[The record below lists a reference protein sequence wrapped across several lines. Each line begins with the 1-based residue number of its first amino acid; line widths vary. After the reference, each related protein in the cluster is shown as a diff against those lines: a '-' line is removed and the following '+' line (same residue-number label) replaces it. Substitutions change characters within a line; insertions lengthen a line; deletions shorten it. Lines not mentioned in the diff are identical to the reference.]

1 MNQEG
6 QDILVQPEP
15 LHEFAIALYQK
26 AGVSQ
31 EHAKLMA
38 DLQVETDLR
47 SVHSHGTRM
56 IPWYVRSI
64 LDGAMNPNPDIRV
77 VQEGPGFAVIDGDNG
92 LGHPPSALAMQMAI
106 EKARSTGIAAAG
118 VRNAGHF
125 GAAACY
131 TMMAVEAKMIG
142 FSTTN
147 TGGPSVA
154 APGAAEPVVTNNP
167 LSYGIPAGE
176 ERPIVLDMA
185 CGSSAWGKVRTLQMY
200 GIPIPPGWLLTTDG
214 KLSLIHI

>member
-1 MNQEG
+1 
-6 QDILVQPEP
+6 
-15 LHEFAIALYQK
+15 
-26 AGVSQ
+26 
-31 EHAKLMA
+31 MA

-56 IPWYVRSI
+56 IPWYLRSI
-64 LDGAMNPNPDIRV
+64 LDGAMNPNPDIRI
-77 VQEGPGFAVIDGDNG
+77 VQEGPGFSVIDGDNG

-167 LSYGIPAGE
+167 LSLWHPRRRRTPYCVGHGVWFFGVGQGSHTANVRHTNSAGVAINHRRE
-176 ERPIVLDMA
+176 
-185 CGSSAWGKVRTLQMY
+185 
-200 GIPIPPGWLLTTDG
+200 TDTG
-214 KLSLIHI
+214 PY